1 MLFHA
6 SLPARDPQRVASVLA
21 ELWRG
26 AAYPFPPFPGSFVA
40 IADDDRG
47 TALEIYPAGQ
57 VLVPGPD
64 EVGHRRVD
72 DGRPSETHVAIAVRC
87 DEATVHAIAR
97 REGWLCRTC
106 SRGGF
111 FHVIEVWLENR
122 VMVEALTDEMQREYL
137 AFATRENWDNLVRT
151 LPREAVHTSAAETV

>member
-6 SLPARDPQRVASVLA
+6 SIPARDPQRVASVLA

-26 AAYPFPPFPGSFVA
+26 GAYPFPAFPGSFVA

-47 TALEIYPAGQ
+47 TALEVYPAGQ
-57 VLVPGPD
+57 VLVPGKD
-64 EVGHRRVD
+64 MVEHRTLD
-72 DGRPSETHVAIAVRC
+72 AGRPTETHVAIGVRC

-97 REGWLCRTC
+97 REGWTSRTC

-111 FHVIEVWLENR
+111 FR
-122 VMVEALTDEMQREYL
+122 VVEFWVEDRFMVEALTDEMQREYL
-137 AFATRENWDNLVRT
+137 AFATRENWENLIRSM
-151 LPREAVHTSAAETV
+151 PGDAPAAVA

>member
-6 SLPARDPQRVASVLA
+6 SIPARDPQRVAAVLA

-26 AAYPFPPFPGSFVA
+26 AAFPFPPFPGAFVA

-57 VLVPGPD
+57 VLTPGAT
-64 EVGHRRVD
+64 EVEHRRVD
-72 DGRPSETHVAIAVRC
+72 DGRPSETHVAIGVRC

-97 REGWLCRTC
+97 REGWTCRTC

-111 FHVIEVWLENR
+111 FRVIELWLEDR
-122 VMVEALTDEMQREYL
+122 FMVEALTDEMQREYL
-137 AFATRENWDNLVRT
+137 AFATRENWENLTRT
-151 LPREAVHTSAAETV
+151 IPQKAAVTA